1 MKPIDLSNVEES
13 DGGYA
18 SLKPGAYKCTIMKVE
33 DVPAKEYLRVFLDI
47 IEGEFKDYFSDPFY
61 EDKPF
66 ARSIIMSYKEAAKP
80 FLKGRLHVISDCN
93 QGFDA
98 EAAINA
104 GKEQMLVGKAVG
116 VVFREEE
123 YYDKKT
129 GEFKMGSP
137 RPDRLVRFDEMG
149 KDSNANPKPKML
161 DDAGKRGAMER
172 AGVRTSAGTVV
183 TTSDIYDDDIPFD

>member
-13 DGGYA
+13 DGSYA
-18 SLKPGAYKCTIMKVE
+18 NLEPGAYKCTIMKVE
-33 DVPAKEYLRVFLDI
+33 DVSSKEYLRVFFDI
-47 IEGEFKDYFSDPFY
+47 IEGEFKDYFSDAFY
-61 EDKPF
+61 EDKPW
-66 ARSIIMSYKEAAKP
+66 ARSIIMSYKETAKS
-80 FLKGRLHVISDCN
+80 FLKSRLHVISDCN

-98 EAAINA
+98 EAAIKA

-129 GEFKMGSP
+129 GEFKLGSP

-149 KDSNANPKPKML
+149 KDSNTNPKPKML
-161 DDAGKRGAMER
+161 DDAGKREAMER
-172 AGVRTSAGTVV
+172 AGVRAAAGTVV
-183 TTSDIYDDDIPFD
+183 TAADVYDDDIPFD